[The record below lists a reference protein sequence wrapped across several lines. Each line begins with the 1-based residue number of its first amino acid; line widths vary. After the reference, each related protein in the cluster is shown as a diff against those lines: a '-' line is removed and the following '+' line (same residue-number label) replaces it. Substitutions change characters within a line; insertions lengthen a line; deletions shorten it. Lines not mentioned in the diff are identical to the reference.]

1 MTAIVVR
8 RGGSLK
14 VTGNSKDEES
24 ALLLCCRRDACG
36 NFGGAK
42 WPRTVQLRFRGC
54 RSVSIE
60 RLPNLLYSAGPG
72 WRSGSELRLMRHL
85 SAEAGFTE
93 AWPVANDICPSL
105 GCIPITYSRQ
115 SLKLLDYG
123 VRAVAPVAGGR
134 LQLSVGLGGGYV
146 WHSVI
151 DFPNRPNQALFQYSG
166 KIAFALDRLA
176 ARGRSR
182 IF

>member
-1 MTAIVVR
+1 
-8 RGGSLK
+8 
-14 VTGNSKDEES
+14 
-24 ALLLCCRRDACG
+24 
-36 NFGGAK
+36 
-42 WPRTVQLRFRGC
+42 
-54 RSVSIE
+54 
-60 RLPNLLYSAGPG
+60 
-72 WRSGSELRLMRHL
+72 MRHL

-166 KIAFALDRLA
+166 KIAFALDRL
-176 ARGRSR
+176 GRTRLTFAVRTWRDLGRPTEQWLSTTAG
-182 IF
+182 ISYGFGHVQ